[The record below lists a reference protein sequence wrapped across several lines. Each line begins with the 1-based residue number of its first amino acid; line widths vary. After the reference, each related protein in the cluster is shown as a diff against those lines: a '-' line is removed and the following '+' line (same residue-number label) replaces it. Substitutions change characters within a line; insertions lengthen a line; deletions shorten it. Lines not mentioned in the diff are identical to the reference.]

1 MTKLTLRNIMK
12 YAHQQARI
20 WVNNKHTDSYT
31 IAFRIA
37 LKQEWTNLT
46 RSMAN
51 DAARKARQVAK
62 EKASVANAAPAPKA
76 TSWKSRRVMPVV
88 VAERE
93 GLNRGKSWFCSE
105 RDIQTKGACPS
116 WEGQAI
122 CYVYA

>member
-37 LKQEWTNLT
+37 LKQEWTNLK

-51 DAARKARQVAK
+51 DAARKARQAAK
-62 EKASVANAAPAPKA
+62 EKASAANAALAPKA
-76 TSWKSRRVMPVV
+76 AAWKSRRVMPVV

-93 GLNRGKSWFCSE
+93 GLNRGKSWYCSE

-116 WEGQAI
+116 WEGEAI

>member
-20 WVNNKHTDSYT
+20 WVNNKHTDSYA

-37 LKQEWTNLT
+37 LKQEWADLK

-51 DAARKARQVAK
+51 DAARKARQAAK
-62 EKASVANAAPAPKA
+62 EKARATAAPKA
-76 TSWKSRRVMPVV
+76 TAWKTRRVMPVA

-116 WEGQAI
+116 WEGEAI